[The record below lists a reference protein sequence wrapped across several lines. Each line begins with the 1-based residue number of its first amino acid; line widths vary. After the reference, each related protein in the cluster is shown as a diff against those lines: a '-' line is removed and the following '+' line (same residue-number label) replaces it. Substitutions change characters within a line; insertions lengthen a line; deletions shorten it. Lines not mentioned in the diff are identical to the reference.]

1 MSEIWPMWVAG
12 ARRTSAAS
20 FAVYNPYD
28 GSDVARVA
36 APSAIDIEDA
46 VAAASAASGELGA
59 LPAHRRA
66 AALQQ
71 VAEHL
76 AARAAEIAALITS
89 EAGKPMRWAEVEVER
104 AVGTFRLAAAEA
116 LRFSG
121 ELQRLDVDPG
131 GEGRLAL
138 IRRFPR
144 GPVLG
149 IAPFNFPLNLV
160 AHKVAPALAVGA
172 PIVVKPA
179 PKTPLTAL
187 VLGEILAE
195 TDLPAGAFSVLPV
208 ANALMGG
215 LVSDPRLPVVSFTG
229 SAPVGRSIQR
239 QVPDKHVV
247 LELGGNAA
255 VYIAE
260 DWAGPDDLGW
270 AARRIALYGNAQAG
284 QSCVAVQRI
293 FVERS
298 LLDSFRELLIEA
310 MRSLRTGDPADPATD
325 VGPVIDEH
333 AAERISAWLDE
344 ATGAGASVLLGGTRH
359 ANAVAPTLVCDVPAG
374 VRLRDEEVFGP
385 VMLLEAVDGLDD
397 ALRRINDSA
406 FGLQAGVLTH
416 DLQTAFRA
424 FQALEVGGVI
434 VGDVPTYRS
443 DAMPYGG
450 IKDSGVGREGVRAA
464 MEDLTTPRTLVLS
477 GVAL

>member
-20 FAVYNPYD
+20 FAVCNPYD
-28 GSDVARVA
+28 GSDLARVA
-36 APSAIDIEDA
+36 APSTTDIEDA
-46 VAAASAASGELGA
+46 VAAASAAAGELGA

-71 VAEHL
+71 VSEHL
-76 AARAAEIAALITS
+76 AARAGEIAALITS
-89 EAGKPMRWAEVEVER
+89 EAGKPLRWAEVEVER

-116 LRFSG
+116 SRFSG

-149 IAPFNFPLNLV
+149 ITPFNFPLNLV

-195 TDLPAGAFSVLPV
+195 TDLPAGAFSVIPV
-208 ANALMGG
+208 ENAMMGD
-215 LVSDPRLPVVSFTG
+215 LIADPRLPVVSFTG

-260 DWAGPDDLGW
+260 DWDRPDDLGW
-270 AARRIALYGNAQAG
+270 AAKRIALYGNAQAG

-298 LLDSFRELLIEA
+298 LFEPFRELLIEA
-310 MRSLRTGDPADPATD
+310 VASLHTGEPTDPATE

-344 ATGAGASVLLGGTRH
+344 ATGAGASLLLGGTRH
-359 ANAVAPTLVCDVPAG
+359 ANTVAPTLVCDVPAG
-374 VRLRDEEVFGP
+374 VRLREEEVFGP
-385 VMLLEAVDGLDD
+385 VMLLEAVEGIED